1 MASWLKG
8 GGKSRHEELRP
19 GAGGSEWWN
28 EQDGK
33 SVLSSAAILGQ
44 ANARTQDV
52 QYTQREAKAIATD
65 QGAPTRC
72 SAWPARSGGQT
83 KFLKQ
88 RNRME
93 KDQAKERLVS
103 PVSPSIMG
111 NPATLPKQGAW
122 TTSRT

>member
-8 GGKSRHEELRP
+8 GGKSRQKELRP

-44 ANARTQDV
+44 ANARTRDV

-111 NPATLPKQGAW
+111 NRATLPKQEAW

>member
-44 ANARTQDV
+44 ANARTRDV
-52 QYTQREAKAIATD
+52 QYTH

-72 SAWPARSGGQT
+72 SAWPAKSVGQT
-83 KFLKQ
+83 KFQ
-88 RNRME
+88 RQRKKLYEPFFN
-93 KDQAKERLVS
+93 
-103 PVSPSIMG
+103 
-111 NPATLPKQGAW
+111 N
-122 TTSRT
+122 